1 MSKFTFRKR
10 NITLQLSAMYSG
22 EVSFEQLNAEERVK
36 TAIYA
41 KDAAGNPYSPS
52 WYTLNFSMNWKCRE
66 WARIGAG
73 VENITDQSY
82 RPYSSGIAGGGR
94 NFYISL
100 SIGRG

>member
-1 MSKFTFRKR
+1 
-10 NITLQLSAMYSG
+10 MYCR

-41 KDAAGNPYSPS
+41 KDAAGKPYSPG
-52 WYTLNFSMNWKCRE
+52 WYTLSLSMNWQCRE

-82 RPYSSGIAGGGR
+82 RPYSSGIAAAGR

-100 SIGRG
+100 HLGKK